1 MDMASESEV
10 PWKRITVEAAAIV
23 GSILLAFAIDA
34 WWEDRNEAELE
45 RRLLTALLVE
55 FEQNG
60 ELLRQARTV
69 YEQRYMEALRILEYL
84 EKGAIRRDHAELEE
98 SYRGLLIT
106 ETLHLELGAHDGLL
120 GSGELSLI
128 RGEELRNRLAAW
140 PSYVKEWSEE
150 QDMVFKFVRNELVPY
165 LSDSVRIRNIAN
177 SFAPF
182 PDGESP
188 PLVPAG
194 SYDAAS
200 VVDVSTSVEFENL
213 VYQRAQGLWYAMR
226 DGETLLAQ
234 ATAIAELIR
243 ENLEK

>member
-1 MDMASESEV
+1 MSETRKIA
-10 PWKRITVEAAAIV
+10 WKTLSVEAAAIV

-34 WWEDRNEAELE
+34 WWEDRNEEMLE
-45 RRLLTALLVE
+45 RRLLGALLVE
-55 FEQNG
+55 FEQNRD
-60 ELLRQARTV
+60 LLQQTQLL

-84 EKGAIRRDHAELEE
+84 QNGAADLGQTELED
-98 SYRGLLIT
+98 SFSGLLVAGT
-106 ETLHLELGAHDGLL
+106 YHLELGAHDGLL

-128 RGEELRNRLAAW
+128 RSEELRNRLAAW

-150 QDMVFKFVRNELVPY
+150 QESTFSFVHNKIVPY
-165 LSDSVRIRNIAN
+165 LSSSIRIRNVARKF
-177 SFAPF
+177 SPF

-194 SYDAAS
+194 ANDAAAMIEIS
-200 VVDVSTSVEFENL
+200 KSVEFDNL

-234 ATAIAELIR
+234 TTAIADLIR
-243 ENLEK
+243 KNLEE